1 MTKTPEQLKNM
12 VEDYIKT
19 TTLKYEDRTKKS
31 QKLDPRIQWQFVI
44 AKFLTI
50 TKMSHRDDR
59 IILNYGLKF
68 SPEHQ
73 NASKNLSN
81 EEWTDFVHDMNQFI
95 LLQGLTYQYDSKENE
110 IKILCWNEQHPD
122 GLYFFPSILVV
133 GAINWLDPVASN
145 HIKWFVGNMKKMGL
159 SCGILFAVGKL
170 TEDDVER
177 SDTRDL
183 ISLALG
189 DEREVIILDGS
200 DLEKLSSSERL
211 VALIKEKLCELAVA

>member
-1 MTKTPEQLKNM
+1 MVLTKTPEQLKNM

-31 QKLDPRIQWQFVI
+31 QKLDPGIQWQFVI

-95 LLQGLTYQYDSKENE
+95 LLQGLTYQYDSKEKE
-110 IKILCWNEQHPD
+110 INTIIISGW
-122 GLYFFPSILVV
+122 I
-133 GAINWLDPVASN
+133 
-145 HIKWFVGNMKKMGL
+145 
-159 SCGILFAVGKL
+159 
-170 TEDDVER
+170 DVEELNR
-177 SDTRDL
+177 PNLFKVWDAVNSTGTHINHKIRSKLNQTFKPTDVSDT
-183 ISLALG
+183 
-189 DEREVIILDGS
+189 
-200 DLEKLSSSERL
+200 SS
-211 VALIKEKLCELAVA
+211 IDIYK